1 MNIIPCYP
9 STSLTDRHIIFCMK
23 TAGWRERFTSALAKA
38 KREQGMTQEKLAE
51 QLNVYQGNIS
61 KWKKGGSTP
70 PLEMFELIA
79 EALKVPLEWLLFGD
93 VMRLSEDERHLLED
107 YRENPNQ
114 NKDALR
120 TIARSGR
127 LVPDTKDQAS
137 GQQ

>member
-1 MNIIPCYP
+1 MG
-9 STSLTDRHIIFCMK
+9 LDD
-23 TAGWRERFTSALAKA
+23 WRIRFVTRFGQLKGERKIS
-38 KREQGMTQEKLAE
+38 QEILAE
-51 QLNVYQGNIS
+51 RLGVKQTTISRWLNGKRQ
-61 KWKKGGSTP
+61 P
-70 PLEMFELIA
+70 DLDQFAPLA
-79 EALKVPLEWLLFGD
+79 EALDVPIEWLLFGD

>member
-1 MNIIPCYP
+1 MPVQLSNPTQSP
-9 STSLTDRHIIFCMK
+9 HIMW
-23 TAGWRERFTSALAKA
+23 GMGLDDWRIRFVTRFGQLKGERKIS
-38 KREQGMTQEKLAE
+38 QEILAE
-51 QLNVYQGNIS
+51 RLGVKQTTISRWLNGKRQ
-61 KWKKGGSTP
+61 P
-70 PLEMFELIA
+70 DLDQFAPLA
-79 EALKVPLEWLLFGD
+79 EALDVPIEWLLFGD

>member
-1 MNIIPCYP
+1 MWGMG
-9 STSLTDRHIIFCMK
+9 LDD
-23 TAGWRERFTSALAKA
+23 WRIRFVTRFGQLKGERKIS
-38 KREQGMTQEKLAE
+38 QEILAE
-51 QLNVYQGNIS
+51 RLGVKQTTISRWLNGKRQ
-61 KWKKGGSTP
+61 P
-70 PLEMFELIA
+70 DLDQFAPLA
-79 EALKVPLEWLLFGD
+79 EALDVPIEWLLFGD